1 MTIQDAKKWIAVI
14 NDNVL
19 ENKAY
24 LGELDS
30 LMGDG
35 DQPDNDKGI
44 CGGQEYAD
52 QSEENR
58 YRKIFIRVG
67 MPFKS
72 CPVYNGHLNR
82 VSVYSGREGGGIING
97 MTENFARLPK
107 AFATA

>member
-35 DQPDNDKGI
+35 WNGL
-44 CGGQEYAD
+44 
-52 QSEENR
+52 
-58 YRKIFIRVG
+58 
-67 MPFKS
+67 FKS

-97 MTENFARLPK
+97 IDRKKLLHVYQRLLQRRDGQRPL
-107 AFATA
+107 

>member
-35 DQPDNDKGI
+35 DLGLTMTKGFAAAK
-44 CGGQEYAD
+44 EYAD
-52 QSEENR
+52 QSE
-58 YRKIFIRVG
+58 
-67 MPFKS
+67 
-72 CPVYNGHLNR
+72 
-82 VSVYSGREGGGIING
+82 
-97 MTENFARLPK
+97 
-107 AFATA
+107 

>member
-35 DQPDNDKGI
+35 DL
-44 CGGQEYAD
+44 GQVQDA
-52 QSEENR
+52 R
-58 YRKIFIRVG
+58 G
-67 MPFKS
+67 
-72 CPVYNGHLNR
+72 PV
-82 VSVYSGREGGGIING
+82 
-97 MTENFARLPK
+97 
-107 AFATA
+107 

>member
-35 DQPDNDKGI
+35 DLGLTMTKGFAAAK
-44 CGGQEYAD
+44 EYAD
-52 QSEENR
+52 QSEEPGAYLQNPGA
-58 YRKIFIRVG
+58 Y
-67 MPFKS
+67 
-72 CPVYNGHLNR
+72 
-82 VSVYSGREGGGIING
+82 
-97 MTENFARLPK
+97 A
-107 AFATA
+107 AD

>member
-35 DQPDNDKGI
+35 DLGLTMTKGFAAAK
-44 CGGQEYAD
+44 EYAD
-52 QSEENR
+52 QSEETDIGKFF
-58 YRKIFIRVG
+58 YG
-67 MPFKS
+67 LEWPF
-72 CPVYNGHLNR
+72 
-82 VSVYSGREGGGIING
+82 
-97 MTENFARLPK
+97 
-107 AFATA
+107 